1 MNIIKRIKLGS
12 KNYYIV
18 TCCEYINDELR
29 LKDYKDNYYDGG
41 DLSRLI
47 EVLESKYNTDTYKKY
62 GNDNWFMS
70 DCLYIYDHI
79 PFINGVGDL
88 YISTIDNIINS
99 ASYITKDELD
109 KYIQKHHIIMNDNSN
124 FILSDE
130 RTWSI
135 NNE

>member
-41 DLSRLI
+41 DLSILI

-62 GNDNWFMS
+62 GN
-70 DCLYIYDHI
+70 HI

-88 YISTIDNIINS
+88 YISTIDNIVNS
-99 ASYITKDELD
+99 SSYIKKEELD
-109 KYIQKHHIIMNDNSN
+109 NYIKENNIIMKNHSD
-124 FILSDE
+124 FKLYDE
-130 RTWSI
+130 RTW
-135 NNE
+135 E

>member
-47 EVLESKYNTDTYKKY
+47 EEVI
-62 GNDNWFMS
+62 
-70 DCLYIYDHI
+70 YIYQ
-79 PFINGVGDL
+79 L
-88 YISTIDNIINS
+88 L
-99 ASYITKDELD
+99 ITLL
-109 KYIQKHHIIMNDNSN
+109 
-124 FILSDE
+124 ILLH
-130 RTWSI
+130 T
-135 NNE
+135 